1 MVSSSSLT
9 VLALE
14 KYYAILEAFKNRTV
28 AEWR

>member
-14 KYYAILEAFKNRTV
+14 KYYAILEAFKNRTTV
-28 AEWR
+28 AE